1 MGIAVIVMIIHIP
14 NLQIGRAGAWLM
26 GLAAL
31 AIVAVGCGTDA
42 GAASGPVVSNAG
54 DVAAGTG
61 EAANSLVSENSNS
74 GQSAETLMLSPEVS
88 DFTLPSGLGNDVTL
102 SSFLGE
108 QNVMIVFYRA
118 WW

>member
-1 MGIAVIVMIIHIP
+1 MGAD
-14 NLQIGRAGAWLM
+14 RAWRL
-26 GLAAL
+26 GLAAV
-31 AIVAVGCGTDA
+31 AIVAVACGTDA
-42 GAASGPVVSNAG
+42 GAASELVGSAAG
-54 DVAAGTG
+54 DVPTGTG
-61 EAANSLVSENSNS
+61 DAANSVVSEDSNS
-74 GQSAETLMLSPEVS
+74 GQSVETPMLSPEVS

>member
-1 MGIAVIVMIIHIP
+1 
-14 NLQIGRAGAWLM
+14 M
-26 GLAAL
+26 GLAAV
-31 AIVAVGCGTDA
+31 AIVAVACGTDA
-42 GAASGPVVSNAG
+42 GAASGLVGSTAG
-54 DVAAGTG
+54 DGAAGSG
-61 EAANSLVSENSNS
+61 DEANSLISENSNS

>member
-1 MGIAVIVMIIHIP
+1 MVLG
-14 NLQIGRAGAWLM
+14 
-26 GLAAL
+26 AL
-31 AIVAVGCGTDA
+31 AIVAVACGTDA
-42 GAASGPVVSNAG
+42 GAASGLVGSTAG
-54 DVAAGTG
+54 DVAAGSG
-61 EAANSLVSENSNS
+61 EAANSQVSEISNS